1 MEELPRLGEAAAH
14 CQQRPLL
21 EKRDGF
27 DLPSGRA
34 FEDLLAA
41 PDPIL
46 DRCRSIPG
54 ADEQPRQ
61 SLPLLARAF
70 GAAGVLDR
78 VPPGL
83 LRSGGRALPEAREP
97 GEVPGAGETQFVSE
111 PGEGLNCLRGDSGGL
126 FLAAA
131 HPDLHGGASE
141 ARLPLQ
147 TRVAGRA
154 RRLDRLP
161 EDGIGL

>member
-1 MEELPRLGEAAAH
+1 MSSHDRACPSSRGLSARWACSIACRQASSAAA
-14 CQQRPLL
+14 
-21 EKRDGF
+21 
-27 DLPSGRA
+27 
-34 FEDLLAA
+34 
-41 PDPIL
+41 
-46 DRCRSIPG
+46 
-54 ADEQPRQ
+54 
-61 SLPLLARAF
+61 
-70 GAAGVLDR
+70 V
-78 VPPGL
+78 
-83 LRSGGRALPEAREP
+83 EP

-147 TRVAGRA
+147 ALVAGRA